1 MVRTVNRA
9 SSAVA
14 TAGLL
19 VVIGGISVAADGT
32 GSEDP
37 WIALKTLRS
46 NLEAQPLLAE
56 FVQEY
61 LPAGFT
67 SGDRESGVIYLD
79 LPGCVRWDYLE
90 PYAKSFLLCGAEIYT
105 WNPGEGAGRR
115 FEFTDNE
122 EPGND
127 LQRLRHEELE
137 QLYGARSETDTTGTQ
152 GIVPDFAIA
161 HINLPGQTHGRTMRY
176 QLHAQIASEQA
187 VKYRGVCAGYGITG
201 MVFHH
206 PDTVHDDQEQGSLA
220 PGKIFEWLEI
230 QFHINDRCPVFQP
243 WRGVPARDD

>member
-9 SSAVA
+9 RCAVA

-19 VVIGGISVAADGT
+19 GVIGGISVAAD
-32 GSEDP
+32 SARPEES
-37 WIALKTLRS
+37 WAALTTLRS

-122 EPGND
+122 EPGID
-127 LQRLRHEELE
+127 LLRLRLEELE
-137 QLYGARSETDTTGTQ
+137 QRYGAHSESDSTGTEVVLTPLAEDAPISEARLQ
-152 GIVPDFAIA
+152 IDPTGERLAGLSYSDREGNHSRFTISDYRPLEDSSAFE
-161 HINLPGQTHGRTMRY
+161 LPAD
-176 QLHAQIASEQA
+176 L
-187 VKYRGVCAGYGITG
+187 
-201 MVFHH
+201 
-206 PDTVHDDQEQGSLA
+206 
-220 PGKIFEWLEI
+220 EWV
-230 QFHINDRCPVFQP
+230 D
-243 WRGVPARDD
+243 